1 MSLDLDTKARKLDF
15 INQPD
20 KDSSLKME
28 PCSEKPAKGHMGL
41 VHMREPKEAWPW
53 LPRTAAMKEQM
64 GIALLDTMKAQL
76 QG

>member
-1 MSLDLDTKARKLDF
+1 MRLDLDTSERKMDF

-20 KDSSLKME
+20 KDSSLETE
-28 PCSEKPAKGHMGL
+28 PCLEKPAQDHKGL
-41 VHMREPKEAWPW
+41 VHMREPKKAWPW

-64 GIALLDTMKAQL
+64 VIALLDTMKAQL